1 MFFLCLLGL
10 FFGFSV
16 LTILQSVYLLFCDLL
31 LLVFSLNRIFKLS
44 VDLEVAQDKKEKS
57 KNHMMQAVQLAL
69 TEFFGKTSIHG
80 LFYLVDK
87 KRAKTG
93 KVFWIF
99 IWVFVAGYCVSVIG
113 SFKTKQENSVRTFIS
128 TDYANIETIPFPSVT
143 FFRPKTV
150 FGRFETPNETSVIL
164 FKKLLT
170 TKGPGFSFNL
180 RDFQDIYNFDQ

>member
-1 MFFLCLLGL
+1 MFFLSLLGL

-16 LTILQSVYLLFCDLL
+16 LTILQSVYLVFCDLL

-44 VDLEVAQDKKEKS
+44 VDLEVAKDKKEKT
-57 KNHMMQAVQLAL
+57 KNHMIRAVKLAL
-69 TEFFGKTSIHG
+69 NEFFGKTSIHG

-113 SFKTKQENSVRTFIS
+113 SFKIKQENSVRTFIS
-128 TDYANIETIPFPSVT
+128 TDYGNIKTIPFPAVT
-143 FFRPKTV
+143 FFRPKTI
-150 FGRFETPNETSVIL
+150 FGSFENPNKTVIS
-164 FKKLLT
+164 FKKIFT
-170 TKGPGFSFNL
+170 SKGPGFSFNL
-180 RDFQDIYNFDQ
+180 HDFQDIYDFDQ